1 MRVSTNRPRHVPRPL
16 RPRQARLTL
25 GSCWEGPTL
34 AEFIER
40 VEHEFGAA
48 PDFTPMLAGD
58 RSDPLAPAEI
68 RALCEEIGVPADDF
82 GV

>member
-1 MRVSTNRPRHVPRPL
+1 MRVSTSRPQRDTRPF
-16 RPRQARLTL
+16 RPQQERLTL
-25 GSCWEGPTL
+25 GSPWEGPTL

-40 VEHEFGAA
+40 VEHEFGAT

-58 RSDPLAPAEI
+58 RSDPLAPADI